1 MTITNPARPVAAMPC
16 IAAVLFLM
24 SAAASNALLANGNKE
39 GLDIKV
45 RAQNRSVD
53 DTPALCPGT
62 GPGLKG
68 DSLTVDIATSID
80 GTPSGRAIF
89 TGDDGTIID
98 MNVDQVFVY
107 FGGLALMDS
116 TTRDTVAI
124 WLGNV
129 EEGGPNL
136 NPVHVS
142 VESPR
147 GCANTISTFTVD
159 ADKVT
164 TQIKFQ

>member
-1 MTITNPARPVAAMPC
+1 MTHSP
-16 IAAVLFLM
+16 
-24 SAAASNALLANGNKE
+24 SN
-39 GLDIKV
+39 
-45 RAQNRSVD
+45 RF
-53 DTPALCPGT
+53 P
-62 GPGLKG
+62 
-68 DSLTVDIATSID
+68 IATALVLD
-80 GTPSGRAIF
+80 
-89 TGDDGTIID
+89 
-98 MNVDQVFVY
+98 VDTVFVY

-116 TTRDTVAI
+116 TTRDTIAL

-129 EEGGPNL
+129 EAGGPNF

-147 GCANTISTFTVD
+147 GCANTVSTFTVD

>member
-1 MTITNPARPVAAMPC
+1 MTHTSPARPMAAMHLIVAA
-16 IAAVLFLM
+16 IFLLAVT
-24 SAAASNALLANGNKE
+24 ASNALLANGNKE

-62 GPGLKG
+62 GAGLKG

-89 TGDDGTIID
+89 AGDDGTVID
-98 MNVDQVFVY
+98 MNIDQVFVY

-116 TTRDTVAI
+116 STRDTVAI

-147 GCANTISTFTVD
+147 GCGNTISTFTVD

-164 TQIKFQ
+164 TQIKFE